1 MKNDDIKTGTRVHHP
16 EGGEYCIQRLSMNGS
31 GGILTLAIGK
41 STTATAVFDGH
52 PDEARR
58 HGFMFGDEEW
68 PGVIA
73 EGTIITHTA
82 YPDRLYGYEPLEV
95 VGLNAERT
103 YRILREGASISTGTV
118 AELYGAGFRFN
129 APEVTVEEIEA
140 LLTPE
145 EPEPSAMRRAW
156 LASEEAVR
164 ALTETIESREADIT
178 NLKEELV
185 SAIEDY
191 RLRAQRVEALE
202 AQVATL
208 EREKKNASETASSW
222 LTRAQRAE
230 VNLDEFKVQVRDQVA
245 AAKKEHDLCLD
256 GCNSFLE
263 ELGLPMLQ
271 KKYTV
276 TVTRD
281 SDGETILTVSD
292 IEADSESEAKSEVR
306 DNFTVTA
313 TVKEVR
319 FDYEYDGEG
328 EADFDSDD
336 YTDDD
341 FDVTDDEYADSHRDN
356 LTFTVEED

>member
-1 MKNDDIKTGTRVHHP
+1 MKNNDIKTGTRVHHP
-16 EGGEYCIQRLSMNGS
+16 EGGEYCIQRMSMNGS
-31 GGILTLAIGK
+31 GEILTIAIGK

-82 YPDRLYGYEPLEV
+82 YPDRTYGYEPLEV

-129 APEVTVEEIEA
+129 APEDTTDVCARCGSLPGNRDLTCPDCTPDSEIEA

-156 LASEEAVR
+156 LASEEANR
-164 ALTETIESREADIT
+164 TLTAE
-178 NLKEELV
+178 
-185 SAIEDY
+185 
-191 RLRAQRVEALE
+191 VEALE

-230 VNLDEFKVQVRDQVA
+230 VSLDEFKVRVHDQVA

-263 ELGLPMLQ
+263 ELGLPLL
-271 KKYTV
+271 KKKWTV

-292 IEADSESEAKSEVR
+292 IEADSESEARSEVR

-328 EADFDSDD
+328 EADFDEDD

>member
-1 MKNDDIKTGTRVHHP
+1 MHDIDISPDTTVRHKDGGAYSIVSITTVGDQRRAHINRAGFGTVF
-16 EGGEYCIQRLSMNGS
+16 EGTVPQ
-31 GGILTLAIGK
+31 
-41 STTATAVFDGH
+41 
-52 PDEARR
+52 ARSA
-58 HGFMFGDEEW
+58 GFMFGDEEW

-73 EGTIITHTA
+73 DGTIVTHTA

-164 ALTETIESREADIT
+164 RLEGERDGLSAELHQTLGVASDLRGELATANASVNSHRTSYLEAST
-178 NLKEELV
+178 NL
-185 SAIEDY
+185 AD
-191 RLRAQRVEALE
+191 
-202 AQVATL
+202 
-208 EREKKNASETASSW
+208 
-222 LTRAQRAE
+222 
-230 VNLDEFKVQVRDQVA
+230 FKVAVRDQVI
-245 AAKKEHDLCLD
+245 AAKKEHDLCAD
-256 GCNSFLE
+256 GCNAFLE
-263 ELGLPMLQ
+263 ELGLPPL
-271 KKYTV
+271 KKRYTV

-292 IEADSESEAKSEVR
+292 IEADTESEARSEVR
-306 DNFTVTA
+306 DNFTVIA

-319 FDYEYDGEG
+319 FEYEYDGEG
-328 EADFDSDD
+328 ESDFDEED

>member
-41 STTATAVFDGH
+41 SATATAVFDGH
-52 PDEARR
+52 PDEARK
-58 HGFMFGDEEW
+58 HGFLFGDE
-68 PGVIA
+68 
-73 EGTIITHTA
+73 
-82 YPDRLYGYEPLEV
+82 V
-95 VGLNAERT
+95 V
-103 YRILREGASISTGTV
+103 
-118 AELYGAGFRFN
+118 
-129 APEVTVEEIEA
+129 VEEIEA

-164 ALTETIESREADIT
+164 ALTETIESREADIS
-178 NLKEELV
+178 NLKEELS
-185 SAIEDY
+185 SA
-191 RLRAQRVEALE
+191 
-202 AQVATL
+202 
-208 EREKKNASETASSW
+208 KSGASDFLS
-222 LTRAQRAE
+222 RAQRAE
-230 VNLDEFKVQVRDQVA
+230 SNLDSFKVQVRDQVDA
-245 AAKKEHDLCLD
+245 ARKEHDLCVD

-263 ELGLPMLQ
+263 ELGLPPL
-271 KKYTV
+271 KKRYTV

-292 IEADSESEAKSEVR
+292 IEADSESEAKSEVQ

-341 FDVTDDEYADSHRDN
+341 FDVTDDEYADSHKDA
-356 LTFTVEED
+356 LTFSVEEE